1 MRELI
6 KDVIF
11 IIKSIKCFEHMF
23 NVLNSA
29 NVTWEATEAAL
40 FIMECIARNIFTG
53 EDQIVPKVV
62 EAIINLP
69 ENCHQA
75 IRHTS
80 VAVLGQLCDWICDH
94 PATLDTIL
102 NFLMSSLQR
111 KGAIASTAAH
121 SLQLVCSACH
131 PHMIHHISNLIEI
144 AKFLDMFEIEPYAAI
159 VLLKGISNIISR
171 LPNNDIPNV
180 MRQLCNFQIEHLCKL
195 MDTNSKDDPT
205 HRLDRLASIY
215 RHVDPKL
222 TKNEIHPATEVI
234 IENWTILSRAVDYYQ
249 NDSKVME
256 RVIRCVKYGIRC
268 ISIQALP
275 ILESL
280 VKQMVAIYAKK
291 HHSCLLYLASVLV
304 DEFGNDVRC
313 ITGLLKMLE
322 AFIEPTFNILQSEN
336 GLKNNPD
343 TVDDFFRLSVRFIQR
358 MPIHFL
364 QSPIVAPIIQC
375 ATLACTLDHRDANM
389 SVMKFLTNLLSN
401 QKANQLPEVSPY
413 VQQIVQVHGECL
425 IVNLLGASIYH
436 LHTSQLSDVVDV
448 FAEIKGINS
457 EVYREALQK
466 ALGQL
471 PRRNAG
477 GSVTVTDEQLTTF
490 YESMTK

>member
-1 MRELI
+1 
-6 KDVIF
+6 
-11 IIKSIKCFEHMF
+11 MF
-23 NVLNSA
+23 NVLKQP

-40 FIMECIARNIFTG
+40 FIMECIARNIYT
-53 EDQIVPKVV
+53 EENNIVPKVV

-69 ENCHQA
+69 ETCHQA

-80 VAVLGQLCDWICDH
+80 VGVLGQLCDWISDH
-94 PATLDTIL
+94 PSTLDSIL
-102 NFLMSSLQR
+102 NFLMQSLQR
-111 KGAIASTAAH
+111 KGALASNAAH
-121 SLQLVCSACH
+121 SLQLICSACH
-131 PHMIHHISNLIEI
+131 RHMIHHVSNLIEI
-144 AKFLDMFEIEPYAAI
+144 AKFIDIFEIEPHAAI
-159 VLLKGISNIISR
+159 VLLKGISNIVSR
-171 LPNNDIPNV
+171 LPNNEIPDV
-180 MRQLCNFQIEHLCKL
+180 MRKLCNFQIEHLCKL
-195 MDTNSKDDPT
+195 LEANSKEDPT
-205 HRLDRLASIY
+205 VLLDRLASIY
-215 RHVDPKL
+215 RHIDPK
-222 TKNEIHPATEVI
+222 TVQNEPHPAAEVI
-234 IENWTILSRAVDYYQ
+234 VENWPVLSRCIDRYQ
-249 NDSKVME
+249 SDSKVME
-256 RVIRCVKYGIRC
+256 RLIRCVKYGIRC
-268 ISIQALP
+268 ISSQALP

-280 VKQMVAIYAKK
+280 VKQMVEIYAKH

-304 DEFGNDVRC
+304 DEFGNDMRC
-313 ITGLLKMLE
+313 IAGLLKMLE
-322 AFIEPTFNILQSEN
+322 AFIEPTFQILQSEN

-343 TVDDFFRLSVRFIQR
+343 TVDDFFRLAVRFIQR
-358 MPIHFL
+358 MPVHFL

-425 IVNLLGASIYH
+425 VVNLLGASIFH

-448 FAEIKGINS
+448 FAEIKTINF

-477 GSVTVTDEQLTTF
+477 GSVTATDEQLTKF
-490 YESMTK
+490 YDSMTK